1 MKTCEECYEYVI
13 RRRDEL
19 AARKLK
25 IRENVRTA
33 TLAAGGS
40 LACAGVIFVAARQQ
54 NLSEQNITQSTI
66 SPQTQSTAESVPNL
80 PETSANYTQSST
92 ILPQEQSSVESLP
105 KHQNTVNIGTVN
117 IPKPWEGSF
126 FPYGRFCER
135 TREDTLSHF
144 GLSAD
149 FSLPNFSE
157 VPPECGIPGERG
169 KYGYRVSLD
178 FDGDESEL
186 QTSWQVDERFDSQVF
201 SFENDDGTKGVNVTF
216 SRSEFIPWWL
226 KGNLNADEV
235 KQLPQSEIAN
245 TKMRIAKEI
254 LGEGW
259 DENMRARDFYYAEF
273 SAGELAVGVSARGLS
288 EEELIA
294 VLEYLAEF
302 TKA

>member
-19 AARKLK
+19 TARKLK
-25 IRENVRTA
+25 IRDNVRTA
-33 TLAAGGS
+33 TLAAGGG
-40 LACAGVIFVAARQQ
+40 LACAGVIFIAARQQ
-54 NLSEQNITQSTI
+54 N
-66 SPQTQSTAESVPNL
+66 P
-80 PETSANYTQSST
+80 PETTSEPKANYTRSST

-105 KHQNTVNIGTVN
+105 KHQNTVNIGTLN
-117 IPKPWEGSF
+117 NPEPWEGSF
-126 FPYGRFCER
+126 FFLGRFCEL
-135 TREDTLSHF
+135 TREDVLSHF

-169 KYGYRVSLD
+169 KYGYRLSPD
-178 FDGDESEL
+178 FIKCDYEGEL

-201 SFENDDGTKGVNVTF
+201 SFENADGTKGVNVTF

-226 KGNLNADEV
+226 NGNLNSDEI

-245 TKMRIAKEI
+245 TKMRIAKVI

-259 DENMRARDFYYAEF
+259 DENLRARDFYYAEF
-273 SAGELAVGVSARGLS
+273 SAGELAVGVNAHGLS
-288 EEELIA
+288 VDELID

-302 TKA
+302 TKS